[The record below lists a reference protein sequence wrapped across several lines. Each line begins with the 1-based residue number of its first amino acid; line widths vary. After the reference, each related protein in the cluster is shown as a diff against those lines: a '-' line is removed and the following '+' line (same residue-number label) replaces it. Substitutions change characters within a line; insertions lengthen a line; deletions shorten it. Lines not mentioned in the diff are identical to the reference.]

1 MVTGLIQS
9 DFLLKP
15 QDLSSVLAKGAI
27 HCCFPAQHLL
37 NPLNKG
43 VEDVIVIPQV
53 RRMEE
58 FHFGMIL
65 SNAFGVLTNT
75 AHEHA

>member
-15 QDLSSVLAKGAI
+15 QHLSSVLAKGAI
-27 HCCFPAQHLL
+27 HCSFPAQHLL
-37 NPLNKG
+37 HPLNKG

-53 RRMEE
+53 
-58 FHFGMIL
+58 
-65 SNAFGVLTNT
+65 
-75 AHEHA
+75 